1 MNRISLIK
9 TLELVQPAVA
19 GSDLVPIFS
28 CYMFKTNHISAYND
42 QLAIEATFDCGDTPF
57 AVNAMTLLGLLKNT
71 HTEEVEFT
79 LDKNDL
85 EIKAGKSNLKL
96 PYFNSD
102 EFLFEE
108 PEEQW
113 MAALPVNENLTKG
126 IEICLTTA
134 SNDNSQPAIMGVC
147 FNFGKTAT
155 LYSCDSDAVTRFNL
169 EGKASGKGVYTVSNT
184 FCSALLKICAETKTT
199 KGKMDLGEGW
209 VRVSLENGFTLYG
222 RLIVNDSPLNHEELI
237 EKTMTGDTPFV
248 DVPLGFDEALARAR
262 VVADSSSAST
272 SLSIKKGVMSLF
284 TETPS
289 GVVEDTVKIKG
300 HPDVEA
306 TIHASLVCKSLN
318 ICNEIS
324 IRENCVS
331 YRNGETTLQVV
342 SNIG

>member
-1 MNRISLIK
+1 MNRSNLIRA
-9 TLELVQPAVA
+9 LELVQPAVA

-28 CYMFKTNHISAYND
+28 CFMFKTNHISAYND
-42 QLAIEATFDCGDTPF
+42 QLGIEATFDCGDTPF
-57 AVNAMTLLGLLKNT
+57 AVNAITLLGLLKNI
-71 HTEEVEFT
+71 HTEEVEFN
-79 LDKNDL
+79 LQKNDL

-96 PYFNSD
+96 PFFTQE

-113 MAALPVNENLTKG
+113 LAALPINEDLTKG
-126 IEICLTTA
+126 LEICLTTA

-147 FNFGKTAT
+147 FNFGKAST
-155 LYSCDSDAVTRFNL
+155 LYSCDGDAVTRFTL
-169 EGKASGKGVYTVSNT
+169 AAKPSGKGIFTVSNT
-184 FCSALLKICAETKTT
+184 FCNALLKICAETKIT
-199 KGKMDLGEGW
+199 KGKLDLGEGW
-209 VRVSLENGFTLYG
+209 VRASLENGYTLYG
-222 RLIVNDSPLNHEELI
+222 RLILNESPLNHAELI
-237 EKTMTGDTPFV
+237 EKTMTGESPFV

-272 SLSIKKGVMSLF
+272 SLTIKKGSMSLF

-300 HPDVEA
+300 HDDVEA
-306 TIHASLVCKSLN
+306 TIHASLVCRSLN

-331 YRNGETTLQVV
+331 YRSGDTVLQVV